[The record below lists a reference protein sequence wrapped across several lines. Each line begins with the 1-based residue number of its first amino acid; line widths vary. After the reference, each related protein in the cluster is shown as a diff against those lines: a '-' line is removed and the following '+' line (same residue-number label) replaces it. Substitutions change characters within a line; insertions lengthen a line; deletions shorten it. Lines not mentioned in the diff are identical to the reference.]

1 MASWGNE
8 PVLFV
13 IPRSEGDEESGLSER
28 REEPR
33 SLASLGMT
41 TLLNVCLSTGC
52 DVCDG
57 YESNRAAAL
66 LPIRFD
72 GQLTIS

>member
-13 IPRSEGDEESGLSER
+13 IPRSEGEEESGFRER

-41 TLLNVCLSTGC
+41 TLLNVCL
-52 DVCDG
+52 
-57 YESNRAAAL
+57 
-66 LPIRFD
+66 
-72 GQLTIS
+72 